1 MLWKHPLPNGL
12 SRLRQKYKAK
22 AQSTSALGQVLT
34 YCSVIHIS
42 IYITLATRFD
52 SGWCT
57 VVIKCTS
64 NQAHHIAKDISRAD
78 VQCWLGTLEITG
90 FYMYNIILLYWVCNT
105 CMVFQCC
112 GRIFKNSPVAISW
125 ISNKLHQSAARTAV
139 NIMLCAV

>member
-1 MLWKHPLPNGL
+1 MIAPPTLSIKYYRLWSVKELHFRVLPFL
-12 SRLRQKYKAK
+12 HVHTRLRQKYKAK

-78 VQCWLGTLEITG
+78 VQCWLGTLEMTG
-90 FYMYNIILLYWVCNT
+90 FHMYIYWV

-112 GRIFKNSPVAISW
+112 GRIFKNSFVCY
-125 ISNKLHQSAARTAV
+125 KLNFR
-139 NIMLCAV
+139 